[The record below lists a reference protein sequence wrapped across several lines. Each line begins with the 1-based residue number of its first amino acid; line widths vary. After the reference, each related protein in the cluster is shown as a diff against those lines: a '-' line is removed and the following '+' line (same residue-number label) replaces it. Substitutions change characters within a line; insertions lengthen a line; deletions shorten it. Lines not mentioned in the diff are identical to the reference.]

1 MNNILNTT
9 MIIIKFLQQNAEW
22 MCAIAIAGFAF
33 IQCLLAYQQNMQNIR
48 MKRLELASK
57 LDEVTAQFLGEKEE
71 AKIVRTWLVSNASN
85 FGALLN
91 DKDINSY
98 KKLSVFIYNY
108 LNMNMIN
115 LEEQVLAL
123 QQFTDLVSELDAVLI
138 NAKYGFVKAGKE
150 FKSTDKGIKN
160 ANNIN

>member
-1 MNNILNTT
+1 MTIL
-9 MIIIKFLQQNAEW
+9 KFLQQNAEW
-22 MCAIAIAGFAF
+22 MCAIAIVGFTAV
-33 IQCLLAYQQNMQNIR
+33 QCLLTYQQNMQNIR

-57 LDEVTAQFLGEKEE
+57 LDEVAAQFLGDKED

-91 DKDINSY
+91 NKDINSY

-108 LNMNMIN
+108 VNANIIAQ
-115 LEEQVLAL
+115 EEQIAAL
-123 QQFTDLVSELDAVLI
+123 REFTNLVSELDAVLI

-150 FKSTDKGIKN
+150 FESTNKEK
-160 ANNIN
+160 

>member
-1 MNNILNTT
+1 MD
-9 MIIIKFLQQNAEW
+9 IIITILKFLLKNAEW
-22 MCAIAIAGFAF
+22 MSAIAIVIFTAV
-33 IQCLLAYQQNMQNIR
+33 QCMLAYQQNMQNIR

-57 LDEVTAQFLGEKEE
+57 LDEVAAQFMGDKED

-91 DKDINSY
+91 SKDINSY

-108 LNMNMIN
+108 LNVNIIN
-115 LEEQVLAL
+115 PDEQIVVLR
-123 QQFTDLVSELDAVLI
+123 QFTDLVSELHAVLI

-150 FKSTDKGIKN
+150 FESTNKEK
-160 ANNIN
+160 

>member
-1 MNNILNTT
+1 MTILR
-9 MIIIKFLQQNAEW
+9 FLQQNAEW
-22 MCAIAIAGFAF
+22 MCAIAIVGFTF

-57 LDEVTAQFLGEKEE
+57 LDEVTAQFMGDKED
-71 AKIVRTWLVSNASN
+71 AKLVRTWLVSNASN

-108 LNMNMIN
+108 LNVNVIN
-115 LEEQVLAL
+115 PEEQVLAL
-123 QQFTDLVSELDAVLI
+123 RQFTDLVSELDAVLI

-150 FKSTDKGIKN
+150 FESTNKGTEKCE
-160 ANNIN
+160 